1 MVRFGLLVTSFSAL
15 MISLCFLSS
24 LCPSSAGSL
33 KDLIIPFIGLEFL
46 CWVPLGDGYL
56 NLMLLLVFD
65 AFFVVRLEHLVAGD
79 WECVSRFLAISFR
92 GRGSSNLL
100 DMELIFC

>member
-1 MVRFGLLVTSFSAL
+1 M
-15 MISLCFLSS
+15 
-24 LCPSSAGSL
+24 
-33 KDLIIPFIGLEFL
+33 
-46 CWVPLGDGYL
+46 PLGDGYL

-65 AFFVVRLEHLVAGD
+65 AFSVVRLEHLVAGD

-100 DMELIFC
+100 NMELLFCSSESNCFWLIRFFI